1 MSFRSEA
8 EESHLHASLESEMLS
23 LAAQRDSYKA
33 NSLEHGL
40 IRRFEQLERL
50 ERLEQRRR

>member
-8 EESHLHASLESEMLS
+8 EESHLHASLERRDAS
-23 LAAQRDSYKA
+23 LAVLHDSYKA

-40 IRRFEQLERL
+40 VRRLEQLERL
-50 ERLEQRRR
+50 ERLEQHRR